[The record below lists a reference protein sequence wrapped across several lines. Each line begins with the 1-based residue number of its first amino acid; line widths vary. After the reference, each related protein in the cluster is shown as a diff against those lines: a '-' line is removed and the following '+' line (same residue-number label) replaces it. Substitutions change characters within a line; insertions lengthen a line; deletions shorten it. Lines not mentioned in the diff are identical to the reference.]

1 MVSKLEWPLQ
11 IDCKFYLF
19 LALALCDWTE
29 VHKQRRSIAHAAVI
43 PRFGTKCFQRL
54 SSCVSEELEKL
65 FCDIEQNQPEQTSEG
80 VDIEKADFIMGKN
93 SITELCCKI
102 FFNFLLDCN
111 LDKNNDDKKLLKE
124 LAEKFD
130 FIFYDI
136 NQMNISDFV
145 PLLQHIGLVRNYF
158 HHLFVNSNW
167 VFEQVES
174 IVVKRFKEIRFR
186 KEEERRHSVTD
197 DCLHKSENILDN
209 KCIEG
214 KQFCDERFV
223 DEILLNKQYKSS
235 ARFLDFILEHYLENE
250 KIMTWNEMLYEIGDL
265 IGGNSAVA
273 NLLFRLLGHLA
284 VNPKAQQLIF
294 EQVKAVAARKALA
307 PVQIAIEDQS
317 QMPLVNAA
325 IMETLRLAASP
336 IVPHLSRWDTSIQG
350 FCQINKL
357 NLVH

>member
-1 MVSKLEWPLQ
+1 MK
-11 IDCKFYLF
+11 ILF
-19 LALALCDWTE
+19 LALALCDWTD

-54 SSCVSEELEKL
+54 SLCVSEELEQL
-65 FCDIEQNQPEQTSEG
+65 FLDVEQNKSEQLLDG
-80 VDIEKADFIMGKN
+80 EKLDFILEKN
-93 SITELCCKI
+93 FITELCCKI
-102 FFNFLLDCN
+102 FFNFLLDSK
-111 LDKNNDDKKLLKE
+111 LGKNSDDKKLLKE
-124 LAEKFD
+124 LSEKFD
-130 FIFYDI
+130 FIFFDI

-158 HHLFVNSNW
+158 HNLFVNSNW

-174 IVVKRFKEIRFR
+174 IVTKRFKEIRFR
-186 KEEERRHSVTD
+186 KQEKKKYFTNW
-197 DCLHKSENILDN
+197 HKSENILD
-209 KCIEG
+209 

-235 ARFLDFILEHYLENE
+235 ARFLDFILEHYLEN
-250 KIMTWNEMLYEIGDL
+250 KKTMTWNEMLYEIGDL

-284 VNPKAQQLIF
+284 INPKAQQLIY
-294 EQVKAVAARKALA
+294 EQVKEVAATKIFS
-307 PVQIAIEDQS
+307 PIQISIEDQN

-350 FCQINKL
+350 FYTSFIEQIN
-357 NLVH
+357 